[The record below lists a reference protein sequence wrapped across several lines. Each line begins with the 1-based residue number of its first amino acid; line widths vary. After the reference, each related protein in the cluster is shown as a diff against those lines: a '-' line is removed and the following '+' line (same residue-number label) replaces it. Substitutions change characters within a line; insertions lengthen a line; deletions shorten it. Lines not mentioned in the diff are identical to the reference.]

1 MYRRDR
7 EIDNASVVEVQ
18 KRLDKLEY
26 KMFSTEQDIRQFS
39 DVNVVSYR

>member
-1 MYRRDR
+1 M
-7 EIDNASVVEVQ
+7 ESASVVEVQ

-39 DVNVVSYR
+39 DVGSVSFR